1 MPSKLGVVKVSSITP
16 MFIKI
21 GDQIKNED
29 EKDTQDKNKGI
40 NFFTYIE
47 LHCLEE
53 LHFEFWICFIFVLIA
68 FLYFLINKIFKKIF
82 KYYEMV
88 DQFH

>member
-1 MPSKLGVVKVSSITP
+1 MITNTYTLNITRKKGNKYLCKCFCWLVPSKLGALKISPITP

-40 NFFTYIE
+40 NSFFH
-47 LHCLEE
+47 L
-53 LHFEFWICFIFVLIA
+53 
-68 FLYFLINKIFKKIF
+68 
-82 KYYEMV
+82 
-88 DQFH
+88 D